1 MAVYAGQDVITC
13 AATGFGK
20 TLTFWIPL
28 VMAIEEGYDD
38 KLVIVVTPLNLLGRQ
53 NVEVLNKAG
62 LPAVAVDRN
71 SINTKMIKV
80 CND

>member
-1 MAVYAGQDVITC
+1 
-13 AATGFGK
+13 
-20 TLTFWIPL
+20 
-28 VMAIEEGYDD
+28 MAIEEGYDD